1 MARGDVLL
9 IQLPDSDQRE
19 EKGTR
24 PAIAVQTDVAVS
36 PMLMVIPVTSSLGA
50 KRFPFTVKLE
60 PSAEN
65 GLTLTSIAMV
75 FQLRAIDPKR
85 IVRKIGEL
93 EAEYLAQ
100 IDVEIW
106 RMLKP
111 LDEQKLDG

>member
-24 PAIAVQTDVAVS
+24 PAIAVQTDVAIS
-36 PMLMVIPVTSSLGA
+36 PMLMVIPVTSLLGA

-65 GLTLTSIAMV
+65 ELTLTSIAIV
-75 FQLRAIDPKR
+75 FQLRAIDRKR
-85 IVRKIGEL
+85 MS
-93 EAEYLAQ
+93 A
-100 IDVEIW
+100 
-106 RMLKP
+106 
-111 LDEQKLDG
+111 KLVNWK